1 MNLSLTKLPALPLFK
16 VLVAATLATQTL
28 FAWAQST
35 ALHGLQT
42 IPMSPSEANL
52 PKVTG
57 AVSWELLA
65 KTTTKPAG
73 KRLVPNFSTDVL
85 KLHQTQVTMVGYL
98 MPLEAGKLQ
107 RKFLL
112 SYSPQTCNFCLPAG
126 PEGVVEVLAKTGV
139 KVSYEPVT
147 IKGRLLIMADDPGG
161 MYYRLVDA
169 GV

>member
-1 MNLSLTKLPALPLFK
+1 LKLLLAVCFAAQNAL
-16 VLVAATLATQTL
+16 
-28 FAWAQST
+28 AWAQSS

-42 IPMSPSEANL
+42 IPMPPIEANL
-52 PKVTG
+52 PKVAG
-57 AVSWELLA
+57 AISWELLA
-65 KTTTKPAG
+65 KATTKPVG
-73 KRLVPNFSTDVL
+73 KRLVPNFPTEVL

-126 PEGVVEVLAKTGV
+126 PEGVIEVQAKTGV
-139 KVSYEPVT
+139 KVSYEPII
-147 IKGRLLIMADDPGG
+147 IKGRLLILADDPGG